1 MLTVHP
7 CNIYLLSSA
16 GGPSIVKAGMG
27 KLISKR
33 SKKSAA
39 FIVFFPV

>member
-1 MLTVHP
+1 M
-7 CNIYLLSSA
+7 YLLSSA

-33 SKKSAA
+33 RKKRS
-39 FIVFFPV
+39 FYCFFPIWLS